1 MASIHEFAP
10 TPSDSDLNKTNFS
23 TNYGFNIVSNNPLHQ
38 GINGLNNGLYYYAN
52 AHKNPQALAEAQT
65 YFGSQLLDRQFADY
79 WVGEALVSQGGFKN
93 ITDAYIAF
101 DIPIP
106 DNVSDPRQLSAT
118 LGRNVLEKHS
128 AEYDKRAEARRKQ
141 TERVSNNFSKLISGS
156 ISPADLLPEDIKEIQ
171 DVYGYSAHDIYAAG
185 LILKARKDRAVGNLA
200 MGPLASTALALP
212 VGLQRAGEAAGALI
226 KGNPKQAWRAL
237 TSGGTADLNRGY
249 ERALEVTHNAY
260 ANAMVQDSRFLEM
273 ATNPQKALEIAAAV
287 TYKRDKE
294 AFESVTMA
302 ERLLAKGASAIYDVY
317 QGYSDLATM
326 PVITAAQKLGADTPD
341 LRRGMQSSAALKGA
355 EALARAEVQKTRG
368 IMGWLEQGGDFAID
382 TAAIANPFTAGGA
395 TASLFRDNAG
405 GIYNKITDEN
415 GIIDPNVSPLQ
426 IYGKAAGSA
435 YITWATRSWGARF
448 MTRIMNKGLT
458 KLGVNSVIGNAAGSW
473 AWSTINFAA
482 FVPAADAAANYYFDE
497 ACIKDPRLKTGWK
510 AMQQLHEDLGTPK
523 HWVVSSV
530 PGLTTTAKGSRDY
543 ARASRALTE
552 HACSR
557 GLNPAEAE
565 AIRRN
570 TPLEELPKAL
580 TDAVNKKIKENP
592 QEALENGISYTR
604 SLIEQEQQRA
614 VEENGKQVSQDA
626 AKQAALRLYG
636 ISLSQGADPAKTTIH
651 IGSKVD
657 PETGKYVEGTTIIE
671 LPTADAEFYLGSIFN
686 RDAANRAEAIRNA
699 FANGL
704 FIDAAQQTYG
714 DKIRIDAISSPF
726 DFNHIISQGKQAES
740 LIKSRTKDLIEST
753 KDKDGKPTL
762 SEADARARAAK
773 EVHPDLHKSESL
785 EKLVHYGKEAQRRLD
800 NETKRNQSID
810 PDASFQSRAYVIS
823 KGSREKGSYTRI
835 LKIADGASTREMS
848 EEYSEIWMEDYI
860 FNERLDYCDIWR
872 QMFDLSSE
880 LGKDHPSLTSLQNT
894 NPELTKKL
902 NENNLTDADIA
913 DPSILQDIRTD
924 VREAFSRLLMA
935 NLHQMALDGKLP
947 DWATPLIAAKFGTD
961 LAMQQEMAL
970 AATIKAAESV
980 GKKYETIN
988 RLLGLETQQVE
999 NILKSIQPPTVDDY
1013 TEAYVKS
1020 ANTYAAL
1027 VEGETRTAD
1036 EVESILAEQAQQ
1048 EHLFQEE
1055 IRQQEEQRSAPFVEA
1070 VKEAESLPENKDKSH
1085 EQIVQEVNEKAIEA
1099 KEEQIENAA
1108 DVVKDKDT
1116 VNGIAS
1122 KIKDKNG
1129 NVVCLSGVMAI
1140 EKLKMM
1146 PNFKSGSDKDTGEV
1160 HALTGT
1166 YHPDHDPIRVF
1177 RQYDGTI
1184 LVISGRHRLAHA
1196 KRYNAKNIPVYI
1208 YDESPT
1214 QDLAWCQIKDV
1225 EWNIKDNQATAL
1237 DVALLIRGELV
1248 DGVPP
1253 LTKERLA
1260 QMGALR
1266 DGSISSRGYMIGV
1279 NASSELMDAWR
1290 NDPETFT
1297 DDIVSR
1303 IALFAPNDADIQK
1316 AGIRN
1321 VQNGITSK
1329 QSLLKVLGWEAA
1341 RIKHLKESGDYAQLD
1356 LFNNSDFDTVYNNFV
1371 NKYSLEKI
1379 AKLNKT
1385 ISQSK
1390 LLDKTVK
1397 TEEGLDLASEKGL
1410 RIDNAARKRKN
1421 KEKTKAEIAQEQLP
1435 YWENPW
1441 TNMDVIGEEINKKF
1455 AEEHPEEW
1463 AKMQERKRELEAQQ
1477 QALNDTPAEEAPD
1490 LGNEVKGDTS
1500 DIPSFN
1506 FSTIGKNAK
1515 TWDKYVDKAFKG
1527 RKDGLMRAE
1536 IDSSQ
1541 SKLTLPE
1548 YDKSNPIALTGKTYR
1563 LGDIFEYKELYEA
1576 YPHLAEL
1583 PVTFTYSL
1591 GNLDGAFYRESD
1603 FGSNY
1608 LKINTDLLTKDN
1620 DKIRA
1625 TFLHEIQHAIQDF
1638 EGFEYGYTNYSE
1650 DNFNWDDYYQNEGE
1664 REAEN
1669 VERRMNMSQQGRDNS
1684 YFYSTMPRMATTANF
1699 SITSEATL
1707 QTWQIDKS
1715 YGLGTLGHFTDP
1727 LNYKLQNTGIDVIDQ
1742 RVKAMHDRVKRRYKE
1757 LRHVHG
1763 EERATLIAAEMSAIF
1778 NELERALPHGYGFG
1792 LEPYHE
1798 FSNIYAN
1805 LRKTGNPDEA
1815 PQSLPMRHW
1824 PEIMAKSFRNQFEDL
1839 LRGNLSE
1846 VEEYAFYEKYHDLGV
1861 SLYLSNVKKDLDK
1874 TRSAYM
1880 KQVNQAYP
1888 KDQRKTK
1895 EYKQARA
1902 QAREQ
1907 AYQDVASRHR
1917 DVVEAAYKA
1926 LATIRAEKL
1935 VNKFFDR
1942 VLVQLD
1948 NYRKDRILKI
1958 MNRALASINPKKTS
1972 DGKPIKGSVPLE
1984 TYREVLTNYRLLRLT
1999 KAQKENFEDTHPDL
2013 TNLADDATLDIETY
2027 NEKGE
2032 PITLKVTKEQYE
2044 TYASLDAMTGD
2055 QAASA
2060 AQALGTLIAT
2070 GKEAWKQQQEMEKAQ
2085 VQAFCSPIYQNYSE
2099 SEDQYGQSLRSTQR
2113 DTFSKEEANA
2123 VKGLLIPLTNDGQLV
2138 DFISSI
2144 KGLEH
2149 FKSLHNAI
2157 ANAHSYEEKAEE
2169 ETRVTL
2175 IRATAAACGFTNINP
2190 YNPTKE
2196 QARKMSE
2203 FSNDI
2208 NDIKDV
2214 NFTFT
2219 PQAPDFMAQQ
2229 TSLHRTAILRRLF
2242 RVTRKKNFN
2251 PHELATAMQSLRNTM
2266 PAEIYQEAMDLY
2278 GNIGDPSKYKGE
2290 LTTALNNVFPAVK
2303 FGYLRNL
2310 DQSIKNKAKGQLG
2323 EWKKNN
2329 STKPYTITKLTR
2341 NEAAYR
2347 VLMFEQEDYTDLMYR
2362 QGYTD
2367 DMIAKLEK
2375 FAGADMMAY
2384 AYALRDAMN
2393 ARMPQIK
2400 AIYEATY
2407 GTPFPEV
2414 ENYFRAFFDVNTQQ
2428 QADSSMQGLA
2438 TGSEGKSG
2446 GSIKLFYTR
2455 IKHNAK
2461 IMPTMTVTHAFYLG
2475 MKQQTNLIAYADTVT
2490 HRHIGEFMRKVM
2502 ANKQDGQELRK
2513 ALENAIGKPATDAL
2527 DTQIEHM
2534 YRIYGHADAYAS
2546 TANRLIRDIGAGAAF
2561 GLLTW
2566 NIASLAK
2573 NSLAIFNTLGG
2584 SEHVG
2589 PLDWA
2594 KSLWRVTWGQGI
2606 KKGKDLAKEDFIK
2619 SRFKGM
2625 NTELYM
2631 NSILQMAGVKQ
2642 PVNSLT
2648 KFAQQGLEIFG
2659 KYDRYCTSK
2668 SAAVMYDAA
2677 YRNFQKK
2684 DPSLTPDALNALALQ
2699 EVKNALTVKG
2709 QPLGWR
2715 SRPIQSSRNSWMTA
2729 AHFFL
2734 GGEALA
2740 TFGDCVRLAMR
2751 TEWSQLFNSKD
2762 PERRARARRNLANL
2776 FAVWT
2781 VNGLVYSLMGLGFA
2795 ALLDDEEQWRKR
2807 KIGTSLLGGTLWGPV
2822 TGVPV
2827 LAGVAGELTRLLGI
2841 NYYMPS
2847 ASYLPM
2853 ADFSKTAREFKKLY
2867 KEDSSGLD
2875 RAVSAT
2881 YSARDILSI
2890 FLMSTQR
2897 PTTKTGAA
2905 IKTASMFGTAVSN
2918 ILNFVLRGTRAA
2930 DERFTK

>member
-23 TNYGFNIVSNNPLHQ
+23 SNYGFNIVSNNPLHQ

-52 AHKNPQALAEAQT
+52 AHKDPQALAEAQA
-65 YFGSQLLDRQFADY
+65 YFGTQLVDRQFADY

-118 LGRNVLEKHS
+118 LGRNILEKHS
-128 AEYDKRAEARRKQ
+128 AEYDKRTEARRKK
-141 TERVSNNFSKLISGS
+141 TERVSNNFNKLISGTF
-156 ISPADLLPEDIKEIQ
+156 SPADLLPEDIKEIQ

-200 MGPLASTALALP
+200 MGPLTATTLALP

-260 ANAMVQDSRFLEM
+260 ANAMVQDSLFLEM
-273 ATNPQKALEIAAAV
+273 ATNPQKALEIAAAE

-294 AFESVTMA
+294 AFESATMA
-302 ERLLAKGASAIYDVY
+302 ERLLAKGASAIYDAY

-341 LRRGMQSSAALKGA
+341 LRRGMQASAAVKGA
-355 EALARAEVQKTRG
+355 EAQARAEVQDSRG
-368 IMGWLEQGGDFAID
+368 VMGWIEQGGDFAID

-426 IYGKAAGSA
+426 IYSKAAGSA
-435 YITWATRSWGARF
+435 AITYLTRSIGARL
-448 MTRIMNKGLT
+448 MPRVMNKGLT

-473 AWSTINFAA
+473 AWSTVNFATI
-482 FVPAADAAANYYFDE
+482 VPAMDAAANYYFDE

-510 AMQQLHEDLGTPK
+510 AMQQLHKDLGTPK

-543 ARASRALTE
+543 ARASRAFTE
-552 HACSR
+552 YACTR

-565 AIRRN
+565 SIRRN
-570 TPLEELPKAL
+570 TPLEKLPKAL

-592 QEALENGISYTR
+592 QEAMANGLAYTQ
-604 SLIEQEQQRA
+604 SLISQEQQRA
-614 VEENGKQVSQDA
+614 VKANGKQVKEDA
-626 AKQAALRLYG
+626 AKQASLRLRG
-636 ISLSQGADPAKTTIH
+636 ISFSQGSDPTKTAIH
-651 IGSKVD
+651 LGGKVD
-657 PETGKYVEGTTIIE
+657 PETGKYVEGTTIVE
-671 LPTADAEFYLGSIFN
+671 LSNADAEFYLGSIFN

-726 DFNHIISQGKQAES
+726 DFNQIISQGKQAES

-848 EEYSEIWMEDYI
+848 EEYSEMWMEDYI
-860 FNERLDYCDIWR
+860 FNERLDYCDLWR

-894 NPELTKKL
+894 NPELAKKL
-902 NENNLTDADIA
+902 NENNLTDADIV
-913 DPSILQDIRTD
+913 DLSLKDDIRTD

-947 DWATPLIAAKFGTD
+947 DWTAPLIAAKFGTD

-970 AATIKAAESV
+970 AATIKAAESL

-999 NILKSIQPPTVDDY
+999 NILKSIQPPTVDAY
-1013 TEAYVKS
+1013 TEAYIKA
-1020 ANTYAAL
+1020 ANIYASIAD
-1027 VEGETRTAD
+1027 GETRTAD
-1036 EVESILAEQAQQ
+1036 EVEAILAERAEQEDAYQQ
-1048 EHLFQEE
+1048 EIQ
-1055 IRQQEEQRSAPFVEA
+1055 QQEEQRAEPFVEA

-1085 EQIVQEVNEKAIEA
+1085 EEIVQEVNEKAIEA
-1099 KEEQIENAA
+1099 KEEANAESPLA
-1108 DVVKDKDT
+1108 VKDPSSTNGSAVVTYDDGNIACHQTT
-1116 VNGIAS
+1116 VNIA
-1122 KIKDKNG
+1122 D
-1129 NVVCLSGVMAI
+1129 
-1140 EKLKMM
+1140 LKMM

-1160 HALTGT
+1160 HPLTGD
-1166 YHPDHDPIRVF
+1166 YHPDHDPIRIF
-1177 RQYDGTI
+1177 RQYDGTL

-1196 KRYNAKNIPVYI
+1196 KRHGAKKIVAYI
-1208 YDESPT
+1208 YDESPEHN
-1214 QDLAWCQIKDV
+1214 LAWAQMKDI
-1225 EWNIKDNQATAL
+1225 EWNIKDNQATPL
-1237 DVALLIRGELV
+1237 DVALLIRGELI
-1248 DGVPP
+1248 DGIPP
-1253 LTKERLA
+1253 LSEADIARMGITRKGTLA
-1260 QMGALR
+1260 N
-1266 DGSISSRGYMIGV
+1266 RGYEIGK
-1279 NASSELMDAWR
+1279 NATSQLIDAWR
-1290 NDPETFT
+1290 NDPQTFT
-1297 DDIVSR
+1297 DNVVST
-1303 IALFAPNDADIQK
+1303 IALFAPNNPLVQQE
-1316 AGIRN
+1316 GIRAAQEGIAAKN
-1321 VQNGITSK
+1321 LPTVMGIKQDRINYLTSQGIAVQLNLFGE
-1329 QSLLKVLGWEAA
+1329 GE
-1341 RIKHLKESGDYAQLD
+1341 LD
-1356 LFNNSDFDTVYNNFV
+1356 STYDNFV
-1371 NKYSLEKI
+1371 TQYATKKVNFLNNQIKALSTANKI
-1379 AKLNKT
+1379 AK
-1385 ISQSK
+1385 
-1390 LLDKTVK
+1390 DKDFAALTA
-1397 TEEGLDLASEKGL
+1397 ESGL
-1410 RIDNAARKRKN
+1410 RVDNALRARNKKLKN
-1421 KEKTKAEIAQEQLP
+1421 KPASPQELLHIWQH
-1435 YWENPW
+1435 PW

-1463 AKMQERKRELEAQQ
+1463 AKMQERKREIEAQQ
-1477 QALNDTPAEEAPD
+1477 QALNDAPAEEAPD
-1490 LGNEVKGDTS
+1490 LGNEVKGDIS

-1506 FSTIGKNAK
+1506 FS
-1515 TWDKYVDKAFKG
+1515 V
-1527 RKDGLMRAE
+1527 
-1536 IDSSQ
+1536 
-1541 SKLTLPE
+1541 
-1548 YDKSNPIALTGKTYR
+1548 
-1563 LGDIFEYKELYEA
+1563 
-1576 YPHLAEL
+1576 
-1583 PVTFTYSL
+1583 
-1591 GNLDGAFYRESD
+1591 
-1603 FGSNY
+1603 
-1608 LKINTDLLTKDN
+1608 
-1620 DKIRA
+1620 
-1625 TFLHEIQHAIQDF
+1625 
-1638 EGFEYGYTNYSE
+1638 
-1650 DNFNWDDYYQNEGE
+1650 
-1664 REAEN
+1664 
-1669 VERRMNMSQQGRDNS
+1669 
-1684 YFYSTMPRMATTANF
+1684 
-1699 SITSEATL
+1699 TSEATL

-1727 LNYKLQNTGIDVIDQ
+1727 LNYKLQNTGIDIIDQ

-1778 NELERALPHGYGFG
+1778 NELERSLPNGYGFG

-1874 TRSAYM
+1874 TRRAYM

-1917 DVVEAAYKA
+1917 NVVEAAYKA

-1942 VLVQLD
+1942 VLIQLD
-1948 NYRKDRILKI
+1948 NHRKDRILKI

-2013 TNLADDATLDIETY
+2013 ANLADDATLDIETY

-2099 SEDQYGQSLRSTQR
+2099 SEDQYGQRLRSTQR

-2251 PHELATAMQSLRNTM
+2251 PHELAAAMQSLRNTM

-2278 GNIGDPSKYKGE
+2278 GNVGDPSKYKGE
-2290 LTTALNNVFPAVK
+2290 LATALNNVFPAVK

-2310 DQSIKNKAKGQLG
+2310 DQSIKNKAKDQLG
-2323 EWKKNN
+2323 KWKENN

-2347 VLMFEQEDYTDLMYR
+2347 VLMFEQADYTDLMYR

-2367 DMIAKLEK
+2367 DMIAELEK

-2438 TGSEGKSG
+2438 TGSEGKKG

-2502 ANKQDGQELRK
+2502 ANKQDGQELRN

-2668 SAAVMYDAA
+2668 SAAVLYDAA

-2762 PERRARARRNLANL
+2762 PERRKRAWRNFANL

-2822 TGVPV
+2822 TGVPI
-2827 LAGVAGELTRLLGI
+2827 LSGVAGELTRLLGI